1 MAEKMSTLRG
11 LIQGAVYDLHPKTNV
26 YNVWMDDTTTLAAK
40 LAEVITSLN
49 GKVTNSQ
56 LTEKIQQALAEA
68 KASGEFDGKDGL
80 GIVSVN
86 IEEV

>member
-1 MAEKMSTLRG
+1 MAQKNATLRA
-11 LIQGAVYDLHPKTNV
+11 LIEGVVYDLMPKGSV

-40 LAEVITSLN
+40 LAEVINSLN
-49 GKVTNSQ
+49 GKVTQAQ
-56 LTEKIQQALAEA
+56 LTEAIEQALAEA

-86 IEEV
+86 IVEV